1 MTTPEP
7 TARSPAR
14 LWPLWPLFFASG
26 VAGLVYES
34 IWAHDLRRFLGHAAF
49 AQVLVLVIFMGGMAI
64 GAALAARWTHRIARP
79 LLAYALCEAIIGLAG
94 LGFHPFF
101 VATTELARDE
111 LFSALGSPAAV
122 GAARWLVGAALITP
136 QSILLGATFPL
147 LAASAIRHAPGQRGG
162 WIAGLYFINSL
173 GAACGVLLNVF
184 VLIPAVGL
192 PGASMTA
199 GAINL
204 GVAAAA
210 WALAKNLG
218 GAAQTA
224 EPTATTTASDGVS
237 DEGPADGHV
246 QRGTPRLLLLA
257 AAGTGLASFLYEIG
271 WIRMLTMVLGGS
283 THAFELM
290 LSAFILG
297 LAIGG
302 WLIRRAIDRLDVPV
316 RTLALLQ
323 LCMGAAA
330 AATLPLYGSLYR
342 LMDFALA
349 ALATTSEGYVLFA
362 LFSFLVCGLVM
373 LPATVCAGT
382 TLPLITVALLRGGQG
397 ERAVGRVYALNT
409 LGSITGAALAT
420 FVVMPGLGLKWVV
433 GLGALVDVGI
443 GWALL
448 RSLGL
453 PSLRGHAR
461 TLALG
466 LTALVGLIASF
477 STLDP
482 GLMASGVYRYGLQSA
497 AAEQRPDIVYH
508 RDGATSTVAVT
519 RADDWVALLNNGK
532 PEAAL
537 TLRPPDGE
545 LPFARELGDE
555 RTMVLLGTL
564 PWVYGREDA
573 RTVANIGLGSGLT
586 AHTLLG
592 HSAPDARVDS
602 IEIEPA
608 VVDAARA
615 FRPNV
620 DRLFDDTRSRIHIG
634 DARTHFAT
642 FDSRFDLIVSEPSNP
657 WVSGVAGLFSV
668 AFYRDAARH
677 LSENGVLVQWVH
689 IYEISP
695 ALIASIIR
703 AIREVFPHLHI
714 HHLGGGDLALVASA
728 APLRPEFKRPFGHPA
743 LALELRRVA
752 LTSPAD
758 LAFGLIARRPL
769 IDRFLRAFPSPPH
782 REDFPVLDV
791 GAGQARFRRQDAEVL
806 LTMRH
811 ARTLRLL
818 SGGHAVEPQPLP
830 ATPLGLDAAAQALR
844 ADALASALLD
854 EADTAPRAHEI
865 AGPAQGLTDA
875 ERLVLLDGI
884 ALASVVSACNA
895 ADKDTDTAARTRT
908 LLPLTRHLWQ
918 HLPDARLAAALE
930 RLGACRTL
938 WTRAGQTWLQAHT
951 ALLQGDAMTALQA
964 TTSLLVPPPGTR
976 APRLAT
982 DEDRHLL
989 GLHLAAWLLVRR
1001 TRCTHGGPEQPAVVD
1016 PGCGAKLP
1024 PLAPLM
1030 LRTPESF
1037 LESPTIAALV
1047 AMVGSE

>member
-1 MTTPEP
+1 MTAPAT

-111 LFSALGSPAAV
+111 LFGALGSPAAV

-147 LAASAIRHAPGQRGG
+147 LATSAIRHAPGQRGA

-224 EPTATTTASDGVS
+224 EPTATTTVSDCVS

-461 TLALG
+461 TLALS
-466 LTALVGLIASF
+466 LTALVGQIASF

-482 GLMASGVYRYGLQSA
+482 RLMASGVYRYGLQSA

-573 RTVANIGLGSGLT
+573 RTAANIGLGSGLT

-592 HSAPDARVDS
+592 HSAPDVRVDS

-620 DRLFDDTRSRIHIG
+620 DRLFDDPRSRIHIG

-642 FDSRFDLIVSEPSNP
+642 FDSRFDLIISEPSNP

-695 ALIASIIR
+695 ALVASIIR

-714 HHLGGGDLALVASA
+714 HHLDGGDLALVASA
-728 APLRPEFKRPFGHPA
+728 APLRPDFERPFNHPA

-752 LTSPAD
+752 LTAPAD

-769 IDRFLRAFPSPPH
+769 IDRFQRAFPSPPH

-818 SGGHAVEPQPLP
+818 GSDGRDSARVRDRSETRPLP
-830 ATPLGLDAAAQALR
+830 ATPLGLDTAWQALR
-844 ADALASALLD
+844 ADALADALLA
-854 EADTAPRAHEI
+854 ERPASERATTI
-865 AGPAQGLTDA
+865 PGPPQGLEDS

-884 ALASVVSACNA
+884 ALASAVSACNA
-895 ADKDTDTAARTRT
+895 ADNDADTAARTRT
-908 LLPLTRHLWQ
+908 LRRLTRHLWQ
-918 HLPDARLAAALE
+918 HLPDARLAAVLE
-930 RLGACRTL
+930 RLTACESL
-938 WTRAGQTWLQAHT
+938 WTRTGRAWLQAHT
-951 ALLQGDAMTALQA
+951 ALLKGEAMAALQA
-964 TTSLLVPPPGTR
+964 TTSLLVPKPGARYRSEISLT
-976 APRLAT
+976 PQGGGK
-982 DEDRHLL
+982 LL
-989 GLHLAAWLLVRR
+989 RYTFTG
-1001 TRCTHGGPEQPAVVD
+1001 TPETF
-1016 PGCGAKLP
+1016 GAKVMWGLMGWMMKDATKKA
-1024 PLAPLM
+1024 LAQDLVD
-1030 LRTPESF
+1030 
-1037 LESPTIAALV
+1037 IGKAAE
-1047 AMVGSE
+1047 A